1 MRRMAETLRI
11 PSITGIDV
19 ELKIA
24 GPGARSFAFVVDWHI
39 RALVA
44 LTWFLASIAA
54 LVGLSRLVSALGEAN
69 AAIVFF
75 AVIPTAAIYF
85 LYHPVLEVLM
95 HGRTPGKRFAKVRI
109 VSLADGATPSIGALL
124 IRNVFRL
131 VDSLPSLYAFGLM
144 MTMFTK
150 NAVRLG
156 DIAAGTVLVFEE
168 VERADTLDTLTS
180 GATTRLGLAEA
191 QLVRDLLDRWREL
204 DPTVREGLGRKLLA
218 KHGIDAAWD
227 SDVECEAKLR
237 ALLT

>member
-95 HGRTPGKRFAKVRI
+95 HGRTPGKRYAKVRI
-109 VSLADGATPSIGALL
+109 VTLADGSTPSIGALL

-131 VDSLPSLYAFGLM
+131 IDTLPSFYAFGLI
-144 MTMFTK
+144 TAMFTK
-150 NAVRLG
+150 NAVRVG
-156 DIAAGTVLVFEE
+156 DIAAGTVLVYEE
-168 VERADTLDTLTS
+168 TERKDTLDRLAS
-180 GATTRLGLAEA
+180 DATARLGLAEA
-191 QLVRDLLDRWREL
+191 QLVRELLDRWREL
-204 DPTVREGLGRKLLA
+204 NPAVREQLGRKLLA
-218 KHGIDAAWD
+218 KHGVDAVSD

-237 ALLT
+237 ALLV

>member
-1 MRRMAETLRI
+1 
-11 PSITGIDV
+11 
-19 ELKIA
+19 
-24 GPGARSFAFVVDWHI
+24 
-39 RALVA
+39 
-44 LTWFLASIAA
+44 
-54 LVGLSRLVSALGEAN
+54 
-69 AAIVFF
+69 
-75 AVIPTAAIYF
+75 
-85 LYHPVLEVLM
+85 
-95 HGRTPGKRFAKVRI
+95 